1 MNGKRTGCTKIR
13 TVRMDVL
20 IGKKDKGIRDTGHQ
34 KKVSGKLYDSTFCL
48 KKRVTTLVEVEEKR
62 RKCHG

>member
-1 MNGKRTGCTKIR
+1 
-13 TVRMDVL
+13 MDVL